1 MRQIR
6 DLPVDIARELAL
18 HEAWVSGRGGR
29 RADLSDSN
37 LSYSDLSGS
46 NLRGSNL
53 RDSDLRGSDLSYSD
67 LSCSNLRGSNLRG
80 CDLSV
85 SNLRGCYLRDSNLSD
100 SNLRGCDL
108 RDSDLRG
115 CVGGGVVRLDMG
127 GWSVCVRATETSIG
141 CEQHPNADWLR
152 WTPDDVAHMAEGARE
167 WWQAH
172 GDLIRAA
179 IRDVQAR
186 A

>member
-6 DLPVDIARELAL
+6 DLPIDIAWELAR
-18 HEAWVSGRGGR
+18 HEAWISRRGGR
-29 RADLSDSN
+29 SANLSYSN
-37 LSYSDLSGS
+37 LSYS
-46 NLRGSNL
+46 
-53 RDSDLRGSDLSYSD
+53 
-67 LSCSNLRGSNLRG
+67 
-80 CDLSV
+80 
-85 SNLRGCYLRDSNLSD
+85 NLSD
-100 SNLRGCDL
+100 SDLNDSNL

>member
-1 MRQIR
+1 
-6 DLPVDIARELAL
+6 
-18 HEAWVSGRGGR
+18 
-29 RADLSDSN
+29 
-37 LSYSDLSGS
+37 
-46 NLRGSNL
+46 
-53 RDSDLRGSDLSYSD
+53 
-67 LSCSNLRGSNLRG
+67 
-80 CDLSV
+80 
-85 SNLRGCYLRDSNLSD
+85 
-100 SNLRGCDL
+100 
-108 RDSDLRG
+108 
-115 CVGGGVVRLDMG
+115 VGGGVVRLDMG